1 MFVLDNCVT
10 MCWVLNDGNDGNRG
24 YAERV
29 LRRLM
34 TGEAVVP
41 SIWGLEVGNVLA
53 KSEARGLITEA
64 RSQGFL
70 SKLERLSI
78 SSDSESQDRAFSD
91 ILNLARRYK
100 LSTYD
105 ASYLELAIR
114 RQIPLATVD
123 KDLVKAARLAGVYL
137 EV

>member
-1 MFVLDNCVT
+1 MQQAARLALG
-10 MCWVLNDGNDGNRG
+10 WGS
-24 YAERV
+24 
-29 LRRLM
+29 RLM

-53 KSEARGLITEA
+53 KSEARGVINEA

-70 SKLERLSI
+70 SKLGRLSI
-78 SSDSESQDRAFSD
+78 SGDSESQDRAFGD
-91 ILNLARRYK
+91 ILNLARRYT

-105 ASYLELAIR
+105 ASYLELAMR

-123 KDLVKAARLAGVYL
+123 RDLVKAARLAGVYL
-137 EV
+137 EA